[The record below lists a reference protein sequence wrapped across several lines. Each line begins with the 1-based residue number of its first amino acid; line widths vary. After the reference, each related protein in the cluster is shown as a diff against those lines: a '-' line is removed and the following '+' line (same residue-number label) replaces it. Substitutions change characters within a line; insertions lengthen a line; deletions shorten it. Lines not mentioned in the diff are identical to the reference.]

1 MAPRVSVVMPVYNG
15 ERFIAE
21 AVGSTLASRF
31 RDFELL
37 ILDDGSTDA
46 SVAIATRVAAGDL
59 RVRIISLPHGG
70 IAATRNAALEHAR
83 ADLIANLDADDAMFP
98 GRLERQVAYLDAHPE
113 CVAVGSRSVVVD
125 AESRPV
131 GIVGRYFSHDDIDR
145 SLLEGNGGAIGNDS
159 AMIRKRTALA
169 VGGYAPQLQTTGEDH
184 DMWLRLAEAGRLECL
199 PEILNRYRIHQTN
212 ASLGA
217 GSKERRL
224 PVTLDNLSRAFAR
237 RGITGR
243 EPAKVPPPP
252 MSRGERWRDRAL
264 LRYYSGDRRGAVAQ
278 VLSTALLHPRTP
290 GMASTVQTIVR
301 SAPPRWIPLQKP
313 EQEQY

>member
-15 ERFIAE
+15 EQFIAE
-21 AVGSTLASRF
+21 AVNSVLASNF
-31 RDFELL
+31 HEFELL
-37 ILDDGSTDA
+37 ILDDGSTDSSA
-46 SVAIATRVAAGDL
+46 AIATHVAAGDP
-59 RVRIISLPHGG
+59 RVRFIALSHGG
-70 IAATRNAALEHAR
+70 IAATRNAALEDAR
-83 ADLIANLDADDAMFP
+83 TDLIANLDADDAMFP
-98 GRLERQVAYLDAHPE
+98 NRLERQVAYLDAHPE

-131 GIVGRYFSHDDIDR
+131 GIVGRYFSHEDIDR
-145 SLLEGNGGAIGNDS
+145 SLLDGNGGAIGNDS

-184 DMWLRLAEAGRLECL
+184 DMWLRLAEAGRLVCL

-217 GSKERRL
+217 SSRERRL
-224 PVTLDNLSRAFAR
+224 PVTLDNLARAFAR

-243 EPAKVPPPP
+243 QPEKVPPRP

-264 LRYYSGDRRGAVAQ
+264 LRYYSGDRRGAVVQA
-278 VLSTALLHPRTP
+278 LSTALLHPGTP
-290 GMASTVQTIVR
+290 GMASTVRTIIG
-301 SAPPRWIPLQKP
+301 SAPPRWLPLSP
-313 EQEQY
+313 